1 MPTPNSLINKSL
13 QALRALI
20 DETVKDL
27 HELTIQIRHEQLA
40 STVSDLRNR
49 LNDPFMFVI
58 VGEVKAGKSSFINA
72 LLESKE
78 EITAVAPQP
87 MTDTIQQIVYGPE
100 KQVLTINPYLKRI
113 EIPVEILREI
123 ALVDTPGTN
132 TIIEHHQEIT
142 ESFIPASDLIVF
154 VFEAKNPYRESAWQF
169 FQFIHEDWR
178 KKVIFV
184 LQQKD
189 LMPAE
194 DLEINLVK
202 LREYAAKKG
211 VQEPAIFSVSAKEE
225 LDGHTE
231 RSGFAEVRAYIREN
245 ITGGKAP
252 VMKLQ
257 NSVQTAL
264 HILTSIKEGLI
275 LRRKQWEADSAFRQE
290 ISDSLV
296 SQETKSNRQVD
307 VLVENII
314 AGYDRAT
321 RAAEAELSNGMS
333 FFSLLYRS
341 VASVFSRK
349 ASAQEWLDH
358 LALSLENDLNTE
370 LRTKLMDGIGDLS
383 DSVQQMAKLIDLKIR
398 TSQTILQNN
407 HEIFSAIAEKRS
419 NVFKDLQD
427 TFDDFLRKSENFT
440 GHELFP
446 DKSPLPGSFATGSGL
461 AVVGIAL
468 TALAH
473 GMVFDL
479 TGGILT
485 TIGLIFAGVATT
497 GKRRKILG
505 GFREEIAK
513 GRTRLEEDVTRKL
526 KLYIKNLKER
536 IDSHFDPFDLLLE
549 KEEAQLSQLE
559 KKQVEVQQRLDHLD
573 QELTRQL
580 TRH

>member
-211 VQEPAIFSVSAKEE
+211 VHEPAIFSVSAKEE

>member
-1 MPTPNSLINKSL
+1 MPTSNNLINKSL

-27 HELTIQIRHEQLA
+27 HELTIQIRHDQLA
-40 STVSDLRNR
+40 GIVSDLRNR

-72 LLESKE
+72 LLESRE

-100 KQVLTINPYLKRI
+100 KQILTINPYLKRI

-194 DLEINLVK
+194 DLEINLAK
-202 LREYAAKKG
+202 LREYAEKKG
-211 VQEPAIFSVSAKEE
+211 VHEPAIFSVSAKEE

-231 RSGFAEVRAYIREN
+231 QSGFAQVRAYIREN

-257 NSVQTAL
+257 NSVHTAR

-275 LRRKQWEADSAFRQE
+275 LRRKQWAADCDFRQE
-290 ISDSLV
+290 ITDSLV
-296 SQETKSNRQVD
+296 SQETKSYRQVD
-307 VLVENII
+307 VLVENIV

-321 RAAEAELSNGMS
+321 RSAEAELSNGMS

-358 LALSLENDLNTE
+358 LARSLEEELSAE

-419 NVFKDLQD
+419 HVFKDLQD
-427 TFDDFLRKSENFT
+427 TFDDFIKKSENFT

-461 AVVGIAL
+461 AVVGIVLA
-468 TALAH
+468 ALAQ

-485 TIGLIFAGVATT
+485 TIGLIFAGAATS

-505 GFREEIAK
+505 GFRDEITK
-513 GRTRLEEDVTRKL
+513 GRMRLEEDVTRKL

-549 KEEAQLSQLE
+549 KEGAQLDLLE
-559 KKQVEVQQRLDHLD
+559 KKQAEVQHRLDHLD
-573 QELTRQL
+573 QELARQL
-580 TRH
+580 TH

>member
-1 MPTPNSLINKSL
+1 MPTSNNLINKSL

-27 HELTIQIRHEQLA
+27 HELTIQIKHDQLA
-40 STVSDLRNR
+40 GIVSDLRNR

-100 KQVLTINPYLKRI
+100 KQILTINPYLKRI

-169 FQFIHEDWR
+169 FQFIHEEWR

-189 LMPAE
+189 LMPVE
-194 DLEINLVK
+194 DLEINLAK
-202 LREYAAKKG
+202 LREYAEKKG

-225 LDGHTE
+225 LDGLTE
-231 RSGFAEVRAYIREN
+231 QSGFANVRAYIREN

-257 NSVQTAL
+257 NSVHTAQ
-264 HILTSIKEGLI
+264 HILTSIQEGLV
-275 LRRKQWEADSAFRQE
+275 LRRKQWEADCAFRQE
-290 ISDSLV
+290 ITDSLV
-296 SQETKSNRQVD
+296 SQEIKSNRQVD
-307 VLVENII
+307 ILVENII

-321 RAAEAELSNGMS
+321 RAAEADLSNGMS

-358 LALSLENDLNTE
+358 LARSLEEELSAE

-419 NVFKDLQD
+419 HVFKDLQD
-427 TFDDFLRKSENFT
+427 AFDDFIKKSENFT
-440 GHELFP
+440 GQELFP

-461 AVVGIAL
+461 AVVGIVL

-485 TIGLIFAGVATT
+485 TIGLIFAGAATS

-526 KLYIKNLKER
+526 KIYIKNLKER

-549 KEEAQLSQLE
+549 KEGVQLNQLE
-559 KKQVEVQQRLDHLD
+559 KKQAEVQHRLDHLD
-573 QELTRQL
+573 QELNRQL
-580 TRH
+580 TH